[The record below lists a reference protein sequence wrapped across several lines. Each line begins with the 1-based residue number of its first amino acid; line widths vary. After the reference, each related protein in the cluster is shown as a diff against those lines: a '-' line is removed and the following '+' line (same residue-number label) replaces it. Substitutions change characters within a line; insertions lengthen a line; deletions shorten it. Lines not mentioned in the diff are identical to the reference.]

1 MSTWRLERRRVA
13 SQLARFL
20 PGWVLLIRFKKLK
33 NVQFTT
39 KAVSNMKDQV
49 KKKTY
54 SVILKCIDDST
65 HFDRF
70 LRFVQV
76 APQPLPFL
84 ADDRELL
91 DLERF
96 CTNPSKPGI
105 LSIDTTYN
113 CGEFY
118 VTPTTY
124 RHQYRLSKRTGKY
137 PLLLG
142 PPLIHKHRDQEAF
155 SYLASSM
162 IRLKPSLARI
172 LAVGCD
178 RGKTIKNGLIEF
190 HSWFVRYQAKDM
202 KECFSIQLGGMSA

>member
-1 MSTWRLERRRVA
+1 M
-13 SQLARFL
+13 
-20 PGWVLLIRFKKLK
+20 
-33 NVQFTT
+33 
-39 KAVSNMKDQV
+39 
-49 KKKTY
+49 
-54 SVILKCIDDST
+54 ILKCIDKST

-70 LRFVQV
+70 LRFVQRE
-76 APQPLPFL
+76 PQPLAIAIFV
-84 ADDRELL
+84 DDRQLL

-105 LSIDTTYN
+105 LSMDTTYN

-124 RHQYRLSKRTGKY
+124 RHQLLLSKTGKH

-142 PPLIHKHRDQEAF
+142 PTLIHKHRDQEAF

-162 IRLKPSLARI
+162 IRLKPSPARI

-178 RGKTIKNGLIEF
+178 RAKAIKNGLTEF
-190 HSWFVRYQAKDM
+190 HSWFVRYQAKT
-202 KECFSIQLGGMSA
+202 